1 MCVTER
7 ERERERERAA
17 EREREPQR
25 ARSLGSGL
33 RRAMNTDSSQ
43 VDNPMATN
51 DVEKAAVDE
60 EVAPKS
66 KDEEIEPSAGPGFS
80 HMGVAA
86 VMAHL
91 GAAPTNWHQATVYFL
106 TSKAEDDAAMRKKAP
121 LMFVCGVGLVVVQIA
136 SLAGMLGAMLH
147 PACTSNAHC
156 DGRRGFYC
164 YTRPGREQGN

>member
-1 MCVTER
+1 
-7 ERERERERAA
+7 
-17 EREREPQR
+17 
-25 ARSLGSGL
+25 
-33 RRAMNTDSSQ
+33 
-43 VDNPMATN
+43 MATS